1 MHSTMHGLYNI
12 KMDSFCMLNMMHGLY
27 NIRITNAPRSLKPLR
42 GFICVLKTRIQ
53 QYDLYLP
60 HVK

>member
-1 MHSTMHGLYNI
+1 MHSTMHGLYII
-12 KMDSFCMLNMMHGLY
+12 KMDSFCMHSTKHGLY

-42 GFICVLKTRIQ
+42 GSICVLKTRIK